1 MAIFHWLGMTHWC
14 LSFASFRPP
23 ARITGL
29 EKLKSEMNLVITWIG
44 YYNMNETKLTDRTIW
59 VEFDLETKD
68 KIYIFLQFFFC
79 FAEQMNMKLKK
90 QYKTFLFFFFLSV
103 AISSLPRKKN
113 DWIKWYFWKH
123 FSSKERC

>member
-1 MAIFHWLGMTHWC
+1 
-14 LSFASFRPP
+14 
-23 ARITGL
+23 
-29 EKLKSEMNLVITWIG
+29 MNLVITWIG

-90 QYKTFLFFFFLSV
+90 QYKTFLFFFPLSCQFKFTKEKEWLNKMVFLK
-103 AISSLPRKKN
+103 A
-113 DWIKWYFWKH
+113 F
-123 FSSKERC
+123 FF